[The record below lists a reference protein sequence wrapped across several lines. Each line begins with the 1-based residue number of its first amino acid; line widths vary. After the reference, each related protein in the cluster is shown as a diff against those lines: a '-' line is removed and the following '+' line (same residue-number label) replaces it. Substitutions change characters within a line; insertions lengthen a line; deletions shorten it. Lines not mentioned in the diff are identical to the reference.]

1 MYVLHGR
8 LKNKLNA
15 IAAQGFVWRGVIQ
28 KEWMTMTTILK
39 GGRYNI
45 FNKIVKDGKQSKCKP
60 NLDITKIVRN
70 MFQKSFILSCLYEY
84 LISEFGAFA
93 QFSFL
98 TNIETLCP

>member
-1 MYVLHGR
+1 MV
-8 LKNKLNA
+8 KNPSINH
-15 IAAQGFVWRGVIQ
+15 
-28 KEWMTMTTILK
+28 
-39 GGRYNI
+39 
-45 FNKIVKDGKQSKCKP
+45 

-98 TNIETLCP
+98 TNIEYALKREGLFWDIL